1 MQVTMLED
9 KLTAFYIYISKRE
22 PIFHAEALVTSLD
35 DSSPIKRYIALL
47 VSLAKAHVTASK
59 YRVHDPP
66 VNLPHELRQKFI
78 CLLNTL
84 PYVLFYFYK

>member
-1 MQVTMLED
+1 MQVAMLERE
-9 KLTAFYIYISKRE
+9 LTAFYIYISKRGSN
-22 PIFHAEALVTSLD
+22 FHAETLVTSLD
-35 DSSPIKRYIALL
+35 ESSSIKRYIALL

-59 YRVHDPP
+59 YRDHDPP
-66 VNLPHELRQKFI
+66 VNLPHDLRQNFI